1 MNRHVTRGVAG
12 TRALVRAARSE
23 QLTFIAAS
31 LAYYAFVSLFPLLLL
46 VLVAAS
52 VFGGPEFA
60 DALAARASETLAP
73 AAGEFVYD
81 TLVGADV
88 RGGATLVGVAVLVW
102 SGLKVFRGLDIAF
115 SQVYGEDFDESFLRQ
130 VRDATVALFAVGGG
144 VAIVVVAGT
153 IIARSGVRFVGV
165 LATPALV
172 VGLTAALLP
181 LYYLFP
187 DTDVT
192 LREALPGAVLAA
204 TGWALLGTAFR
215 LYAGSA
221 GSFDGYG
228 IVGAVLLLVTWF
240 YVGSI
245 VLLVGAVVNAVLAG
259 RLDEEDIPMDHQT
272 EQRDEK
278 RERHT

>member
-1 MNRHVTRGVAG
+1 MAG

-60 DALAARASETLAP
+60 DALAVRTSETVAP

-88 RGGATLVGVAVLVW
+88 RGGATVVGVAVLVW

-115 SQVYGEDFDESFLRQ
+115 SQVYGADTDESFLRQ
-130 VRDATVALFAVGGG
+130 VRDAVVALLAVGGG
-144 VAIVVVAGT
+144 VAIVVAAGT

-192 LREALPGAVLAA
+192 LREAFPGAVLAA
-204 TGWALLGTAFR
+204 TGWALLGTVFR
-215 LYAGSA
+215 LYTENAGN
-221 GSFDGYG
+221 FEGYG

-245 VLLVGAVVNAVLAG
+245 VLLLGAVVNAVLAG
-259 RLDEEDIPMDHQT
+259 RLDEGEIPAEHPT
-272 EQRDEK
+272 
-278 RERHT
+278 RERPDAKSERST